1 MVPKET
7 TRHLHDGR
15 YYRNKQ
21 GKIKNN
27 AIKNI
32 CNESGYLLT
41 FWRPA
46 KKAVNR
52 SEKKRGSGG

>member
-1 MVPKET
+1 
-7 TRHLHDGR
+7 LHDGR

-41 FWRPA
+41 FWHPA

-52 SEKKRGSGG
+52 SEKKGDNGE